1 MHIYFLLAILVFAF
15 SQPAGAHTPEIPG
28 CKDATTTFAL
38 TQCRGNQIGEADA
51 KLQKYLVA
59 ARKQVVLSELNPSVI
74 DAEQAAWEAYRTTHC
89 GNLYLYWVTGTI
101 RYEMFGIC
109 MLKLTNDRTVD
120 VWRAYLT
127 YLDST
132 PPVLPDPS
140 Q

>member
-1 MHIYFLLAILVFAF
+1 MRTYLVLPVLFFAF
-15 SQPAGAHTPEIPG
+15 LQSSYAHDPAIPE
-28 CKDATTTFAL
+28 CKDAKTTFAL
-38 TQCRGNQIGEADA
+38 TQCRGNQIGEADG

-59 ARKQVVLSELNPSVI
+59 ARKQVVLRELNPPVI
-74 DAEQAAWEAYRTTHC
+74 DAEQAAWEAYRTAHC
-89 GNLYLYWVTGTI
+89 GNLYLYWGTGTI
-101 RYEMFGIC
+101 RYEMSGMC
-109 MLKLTNDRTVD
+109 MLKLTNERTVD